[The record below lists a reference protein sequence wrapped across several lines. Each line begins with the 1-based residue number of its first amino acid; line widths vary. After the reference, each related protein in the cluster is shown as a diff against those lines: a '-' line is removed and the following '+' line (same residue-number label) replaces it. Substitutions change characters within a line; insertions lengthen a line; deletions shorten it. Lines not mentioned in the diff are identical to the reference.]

1 MPTRRKPRRSPDAD
15 RAMHS
20 PRDYQD
26 CASRLKA
33 LADPERLKIVTNLLR
48 GEKSVSSLADELN
61 LPIDNVSHHLRVLR
75 AARLVQTQRRGK
87 FVIYSLAEDVVAGSE
102 NSAAS
107 KTIDL
112 GCCQLDLVQV
122 SLPSDRSHRRPAGQK

>member
-1 MPTRRKPRRSPDAD
+1 MAAQRKARRSPNSD

-33 LADPERLKIVTNLLR
+33 LADPERLKIVTQLLR

-75 AARLVQTQRRGK
+75 AAQLVQTQKRGK
-87 FVIYSLAEDVVAGSE
+87 FVIYSLAEDVVAGNL
-102 NSAAS
+102 NSAAN
-107 KTIDL
+107 KKIDL

-122 SLPSDRSHRRPAGQK
+122 SLPAARSRGTRRRM

>member
-1 MPTRRKPRRSPDAD
+1 MAARRKVGRSTNSD

-20 PRDYQD
+20 PRDYEN
-26 CASRLKA
+26 CATRLKA
-33 LADPERLKIVTNLLR
+33 LADPERLKIVTSLLR

-75 AARLVQTQRRGK
+75 AARLVQTQRQGK
-87 FVIYSLAEDVVAGSE
+87 FVIYSLAEDVVASNL
-102 NSAAS
+102 NSHVS

-122 SLPSDRSHRRPAGQK
+122 NLPSIQSRRRATRS

>member
-1 MPTRRKPRRSPDAD
+1 
-15 RAMHS
+15 MHS

-33 LADPERLKIVTNLLR
+33 LADPERLKIVSKLLR
-48 GEKSVSSLADELN
+48 GEKSVSTLAAELN

-75 AARLVQTQRRGK
+75 AAQLVQTQKQGK
-87 FVIYSLAEDVVAGSE
+87 FVIYSLAEDVVAGNL
-102 NSAAS
+102 NSAAN
-107 KTIDL
+107 KKIDL

-122 SLPSDRSHRRPAGQK
+122 SLPANRSRRARAKGS